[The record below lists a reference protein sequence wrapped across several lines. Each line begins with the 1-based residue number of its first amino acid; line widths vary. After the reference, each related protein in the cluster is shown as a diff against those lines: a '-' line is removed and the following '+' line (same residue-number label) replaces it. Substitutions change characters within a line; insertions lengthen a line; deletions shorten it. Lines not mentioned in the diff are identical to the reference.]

1 MEKDWIKIYSSA
13 NSYNAS
19 LVATILQDHDIEV
32 VELNKR
38 DSSYM
43 NFGEVEL
50 YIHPKNF
57 DTAIEIII
65 KNEL

>member
-19 LVATILQDHDIEV
+19 LVSTILQDHDIEV
-32 VELNKR
+32 VEINKR